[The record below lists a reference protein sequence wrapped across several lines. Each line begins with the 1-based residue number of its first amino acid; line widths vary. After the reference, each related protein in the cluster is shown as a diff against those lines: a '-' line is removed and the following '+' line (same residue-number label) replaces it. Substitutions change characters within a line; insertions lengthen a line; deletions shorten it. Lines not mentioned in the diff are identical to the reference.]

1 MNLLIDTSA
10 YSALQKGSVAIK
22 KILESA
28 DQIYIPTIVIAE
40 LKAGFAFGDKK
51 TVNEGLLDKFIS
63 DPAVSVVNIDET
75 TPDIFAEVYAQL
87 RNKGRAIGQNDLWIA
102 SLALQYQLPLLTLD
116 AGFASI
122 KQLELIPI
130 NG

>member
-10 YSALQKGSVAIK
+10 YSALQKGSRAIK
-22 KILESA
+22 KILENA

-40 LKAGFAFGDKK
+40 LKAGFAFGSNK
-51 TVNEGLLDKFIS
+51 TINEGLLDKFTS

-87 RNKGRAIGQNDLWIA
+87 RNKGQAIGQNDLWIA

-116 AGFASI
+116 GGFASI
-122 KQLELIPI
+122 KQLELVAVS
-130 NG
+130 N

>member
-10 YSALQKGSVAIK
+10 YSALQKGSLPIK
-22 KILESA
+22 KILENA

-40 LKAGFAFGDKK
+40 LKAGFAFGSKK
-51 TVNEGLLDKFIS
+51 TVNESLLDKFTS

-122 KQLELIPI
+122 KQLELVTVR
-130 NG
+130 G